1 MRLSLTL
8 LKPTFTVYR
17 LSPQAAIPAAALD
30 SPFLAI
36 ARTDEELSLVLP
48 DTIEI
53 KSERSDTGWACFK
66 VDGPLEFSLVGTL
79 AGIARTLA
87 RAQVSIF
94 ALSTFDTDYILVKRE
109 QVDAACEA
117 LMSAGYQVH

>member
-79 AGIARTLA
+79 AGIAGTLA